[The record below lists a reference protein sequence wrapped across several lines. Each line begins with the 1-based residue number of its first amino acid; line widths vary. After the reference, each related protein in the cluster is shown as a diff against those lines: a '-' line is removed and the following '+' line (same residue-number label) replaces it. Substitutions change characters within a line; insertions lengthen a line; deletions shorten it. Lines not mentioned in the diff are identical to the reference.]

1 MDDTLCFLRYDDE
14 HHRVAI
20 IAVPGT
26 TAKTSNSAGLDHVA
40 FSFNTLNDL
49 TLAYKQRKAHG
60 ILPTWCIN
68 HGPTTSIYYKDPDSN
83 SIETQVDNFDMIEEA
98 NDFMKSKYFKENPI
112 GTDFDPEELIS
123 RLQNGVGEA
132 VIKNRV
138 EVGARGLPEN
148 F

>member
-1 MDDTLCFLRYDDE
+1 MDDMICFLRYDGE

-20 IAVPGT
+20 IAVPGV
-26 TAKTSNSAGLDHVA
+26 TAKTSNSAGFDHVA

-49 TLAYKQRKAHG
+49 ALAYKQRKSHG
-60 ILPTWCIN
+60 ILPTWSIN
-68 HGPTTSIYYKDPDSN
+68 HGPTTSIYYKDPDAN
-83 SIETQVDNFDMIEEA
+83 SIETQVDNFDTIEAA

-123 RLQNGVGEA
+123 RLQNGEDEEI
-132 VIKNRV
+132 IKRRV
-138 EVGARGLPEN
+138 EVGPRGLPEN